1 MPKKYI
7 MQSKLKLLKF
17 PSFRMDQYDC
27 LTRKLLNDCKIQTE
41 NCCQKKSRDP
51 DGKNGLMG
59 LSPFNG
65 RKDIFRGD
73 LSGRQRNHAVHP
85 FVYNFP
91 DIIFP
96 ILYKHKLKMLTKA
109 RKAVIVL

>member
-1 MPKKYI
+1 MI
-7 MQSKLKLLKF
+7 
-17 PSFRMDQYDC
+17 
-27 LTRKLLNDCKIQTE
+27 RKPFNDCKNQTKIVA
-41 NCCQKKSRDP
+41 KKSHETP
-51 DGKNGLMG
+51 DNKDGPMG

-65 RKDIFRGD
+65 RNDTFMGD
-73 LSGRQRNHAVHP
+73 LIGRQRNHAAHP

-96 ILYKHKLKMLTKA
+96 ILYKHKLKMLTIR